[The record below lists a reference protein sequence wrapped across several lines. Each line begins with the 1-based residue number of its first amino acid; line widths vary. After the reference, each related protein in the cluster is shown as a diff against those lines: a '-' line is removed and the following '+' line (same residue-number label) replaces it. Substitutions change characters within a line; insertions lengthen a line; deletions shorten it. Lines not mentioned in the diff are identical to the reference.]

1 VRERDRG
8 PLTEQQQ
15 LWILGMLLGGI
26 LAWMTVYVFS
36 VSPIVLA
43 DVSVLI
49 ALTTALSIRVVIR
62 TGRRPMP
69 RSDLRVGQ
77 VTAVQRHLNAVEAPR
92 LDPAEVPVQHE
103 QDPPA
108 DAMNH
113 RAGRQ
118 ADQPHAVVAD
128 H

>member
-26 LAWMTVYVFS
+26 LAWMTLYVFS

-49 ALTTALSIRVVIR
+49 ALTTALSIRVVVR

-69 RSDLRVGQ
+69 RSDLRIGH
-77 VTAVQRHLNAVEAPR
+77 VTAEQRHHNAVEAPR
-92 LDPAEVPVQHE
+92 LDAAEVPLQHL
-103 QDPPA
+103 QDPSA

-113 RAGRQ
+113 RAGRHT
-118 ADQPHAVVAD
+118 DQPHAVVVD